1 MLSFYPG
8 PSKVHPEVLGF
19 IQEAFSNG
27 VVSINHRSERFEVL
41 LKDTLQILHEKWNIP
56 QDYTLYFISSATEA
70 WEIVAQSLIKEKSLH
85 LYNGAFGKKW
95 AHYTKQIIPNALS
108 VEFGLNEDL
117 KSIAPTL
124 STKDFDTICLVQ
136 SETSNGTGQTIC
148 RSDFDLQE
156 DAIIAVDATS
166 TMGGINLPWPEAD
179 VWFASVQKC
188 MGIPA
193 GLGVLICSSKALERA
208 TQLNK
213 KVHYNDVLLMEEN
226 RKLFQTHYTPNVLS
240 IYVLNK
246 LAHLL
251 PDLTVIDQQTWEKAS
266 ILTDYFS
273 NANAFHLSFLIE
285 NPNLRLPT
293 VFALQGEPEQIKRLQ
308 NLCLKNNIEL
318 GKGYGEWK
326 DNTIRIANFPS
337 HTLEDI
343 SQLINLINA

>member
-95 AHYTKQIIPNALS
+95 AHYTNQIIPNAQS
-108 VEFGLNEDL
+108 FEFALNEDL
-117 KSIAPTL
+117 KSVAPHL

>member
-117 KSIAPTL
+117 KSVAPNLT
-124 STKDFDTICLVQ
+124 TKDFDTICLVQ

-251 PDLTVIDQQTWEKAS
+251 PNLTVINQQTWEKAS

-273 NANAFHLSFLIE
+273 NANSFNLSFLIE

-308 NLCLKNNIEL
+308 NLCLKHNIEL

>member
-1 MLSFYPG
+1 MRSFYPG

-19 IQEAFSNG
+19 IQEAFANG
-27 VVSINHRSERFEVL
+27 VVSINHRSQRFEVL

-70 WEIVAQSLIKEKSLH
+70 WEIVAQSLIEEKSLH

-95 AHYTKQIIPNALS
+95 AHYTQQIIPHAHS
-108 VEFGLNEDL
+108 VEFGLNDDL
-117 KSIAPTL
+117 KSVAPTL

-136 SETSNGTGQTIC
+136 SETSNGTGQLIC
-148 RSDFDLQE
+148 RSNFDLQE
-156 DAIIAVDATS
+156 DAILAVDATS
-166 TMGGINLPWPEAD
+166 TMGGINLPWLEAD

-188 MGIPA
+188 IGIPA
-193 GLGVLICSSKALERA
+193 GLGVLICSPKALKRA
-208 TQLNK
+208 TKLNK

-251 PDLTVIDQQTWEKAS
+251 PNLTEINRQTHEKARL
-266 ILTDYFS
+266 LTDFFS
-273 NANAFHLSFLIE
+273 QTNSFNLSFLVE
-285 NPNLRLPT
+285 NPRVRLPT
-293 VFALQGEPEQIKRLQ
+293 VLALKAESNQIQRLQ
-308 NLCLKNNIEL
+308 DLCLKNNIEL
-318 GKGYGEWK
+318 GKGYGAWK

-337 HTLEDI
+337 HTLEDFHLLI
-343 SQLINLINA
+343 HLINS

>member
-95 AHYTKQIIPNALS
+95 AHYTQQIIPNARS
-108 VEFGLNEDL
+108 VEFGLNDDL
-117 KSIAPTL
+117 KSIAPPL
-124 STKDFDTICLVQ
+124 NTKDFDTICLVQ

-148 RSDFDLQE
+148 RSDFDLHK

-193 GLGVLICSSKALERA
+193 GLGVLICSPKALERA
-208 TQLNK
+208 AQLNK
-213 KVHYNDVLLMEEN
+213 KVHYNDILLMEEN

-251 PDLTVIDQQTWEKAS
+251 PNLTVIDQQTLEKAS
-266 ILTDYFS
+266 VLTDYFS
-273 NANAFHLSFLIE
+273 NTNAFHLSFLIE

-293 VFALQGEPEQIKRLQ
+293 VFALQGETEQIKRLQ

-326 DNTIRIANFPS
+326 NNTIRIANFPS
-337 HTLEDI
+337 HTLEDF

>member
-19 IQEAFSNG
+19 IQEAFLNG

-41 LKDTLQILHEKWNIP
+41 LKDTLHILHEKWNIP

-95 AHYTKQIIPNALS
+95 AHYTHQIIPKAHS
-108 VEFGLNEDL
+108 FEFDLNEDL
-117 KSIAPTL
+117 QSVASKLDPKDVDTL
-124 STKDFDTICLVQ
+124 CLVQ
-136 SETSNGTGQTIC
+136 SETSNGTGQKIC
-148 RSDFDLQE
+148 RSDFNLNE

-166 TMGGINLPWPEAD
+166 TMGGINLPWLEAD

-188 MGIPA
+188 LGIPA
-193 GLGVLICSSKALERA
+193 GLGVLICSPKALERA

-213 KVHYNDVLLMEEN
+213 KVHYNDILLMEEN

-251 PDLTVIDQQTWEKAS
+251 PNLTEIDQQTNEKTKL
-266 ILTDYFS
+266 LTEFFS
-273 NANAFHLSFLIE
+273 QKNAFNLSFLVE
-285 NPNLRLPT
+285 NPIVRLPT
-293 VFALQGEPEQIKRLQ
+293 VFALKGEAIQIKRLQ
-308 NLCLKNNIEL
+308 DLCLKNNIEL
-318 GKGYGEWK
+318 GKGYGNWK

-337 HTLEDI
+337 HTLEDFH
-343 SQLINLINA
+343 QLFNLINS

>member
-19 IQEAFSNG
+19 IQEAFSEG
-27 VVSINHRSERFEVL
+27 VVSINHRSERFEFL
-41 LKDTLQILHEKWNIP
+41 LKDTLQILHEQWNTP
-56 QDYTLYFISSATEA
+56 QDHTLYFISSATEA

-95 AHYTKQIIPNALS
+95 AHYAHQIIPNAES
-108 VEFGLNEDL
+108 FEFGLNDDL
-117 KSIAPTL
+117 KSVASKL
-124 STKDFDTICLVQ
+124 STKDFDTFCLVQ
-136 SETSNGTGQTIC
+136 SETSNGTGQKIC
-148 RSDFDLQE
+148 RSDFNLNE

-166 TMGGINLPWPEAD
+166 TMGGINLPWLEAD

-188 MGIPA
+188 LGIPA
-193 GLGVLICSSKALERA
+193 GLGVLICSPKALERA

-251 PDLTVIDQQTWEKAS
+251 PNLTEIDQQTNEKTKL
-266 ILTDYFS
+266 LTEFFS
-273 NANAFHLSFLIE
+273 QKNTFNLSFLVE
-285 NPNLRLPT
+285 NPSVRLPT
-293 VFALQGEPEQIKRLQ
+293 VFALQGEAIQIKRLQ
-308 NLCLKNNIEL
+308 DLCLKNNIEL
-318 GKGYGEWK
+318 GKGYGNWK
-326 DNTIRIANFPS
+326 DTTIRIANFPS
-337 HTLEDI
+337 HTLEDFH
-343 SQLINLINA
+343 QLFNLINS

>member
-27 VVSINHRSERFEVL
+27 VVSINHRSERFEIL
-41 LKDTLQILHEKWNIP
+41 LKDTLHILHEKWNIP

-95 AHYTKQIIPNALS
+95 AHYTKQIIPNARS
-108 VEFGLNEDL
+108 FEFEINDEL
-117 KSIAPTL
+117 KSVASKL
-124 STKDFDTICLVQ
+124 STQDFDTICLVQ

-148 RSDFDLQE
+148 RSDFELQE

-166 TMGGINLPWPEAD
+166 TMGGINLPWLEAD

-188 MGIPA
+188 LGIPA
-193 GLGVLICSSKALERA
+193 GLGIFICSPKALKRA
-208 TQLNK
+208 AQLNK

-251 PDLTVIDQQTWEKAS
+251 PNLTEIDQQTSEKTKL
-266 ILTDYFS
+266 LTEFFS
-273 NANAFHLSFLIE
+273 QNNAYNLSFLVE
-285 NPNLRLPT
+285 NPIVRLPT
-293 VFALQGEPEQIKRLQ
+293 VFALQGEAIQIKKLQ
-308 NLCLKNNIEL
+308 DLCLKNNIEL
-318 GKGYGEWK
+318 GKGYGNWK
-326 DNTIRIANFPS
+326 DNTVRIANFPS
-337 HTLEDI
+337 HTLEDFH
-343 SQLINLINA
+343 QLFNLINS

>member
-8 PSKVHPEVLGF
+8 PSKVHPEALGF

-95 AHYTKQIIPNALS
+95 AHYAHQIIPNAES
-108 VEFGLNEDL
+108 FEFGLNDDL
-117 KSIAPTL
+117 KSVASTL
-124 STKDFDTICLVQ
+124 STNDFDTICLVQ
-136 SETSNGTGQTIC
+136 SETSNGTGQKIC
-148 RSDFDLQE
+148 RSDFNLNE

-166 TMGGINLPWPEAD
+166 TMGGINLPWLEAD

-188 MGIPA
+188 LGIPA
-193 GLGVLICSSKALERA
+193 GLGVLICSPKALERA
-208 TQLNK
+208 AQLNK

-251 PDLTVIDQQTWEKAS
+251 PNLTEIDQQTTEKTKL
-266 ILTDYFS
+266 LTEFFS
-273 NANAFHLSFLIE
+273 QKNTFNLSFLVE
-285 NPNLRLPT
+285 NPSVRLPT
-293 VFALQGEPEQIKRLQ
+293 VFALQGEAIQIKRLQ
-308 NLCLKNNIEL
+308 DLCLKNNIEL
-318 GKGYGEWK
+318 GIFLAIHLKIFINY
-326 DNTIRIANFPS
+326 
-337 HTLEDI
+337 
-343 SQLINLINA
+343 LI

>member
-95 AHYTKQIIPNALS
+95 AHYTKQIIPNVLS

-124 STKDFDTICLVQ
+124 TTKDFDTICLVQ

-251 PDLTVIDQQTWEKAS
+251 PNLTVIDQQTWEKAS

-273 NANAFHLSFLIE
+273 NANSFNLSFLIE

-308 NLCLKNNIEL
+308 NLCLKHNIEL

-337 HTLEDI
+337 HTLEDF

>member
-95 AHYTKQIIPNALS
+95 AHYTNQIIPNAQS
-108 VEFGLNEDL
+108 FEFGLNEDL
-117 KSIAPTL
+117 KSVAPHL

-251 PDLTVIDQQTWEKAS
+251 PNLTVIDQQTWEKAS

-273 NANAFHLSFLIE
+273 NANSFNLSFLIE

-337 HTLEDI
+337 HTLEDF

>member
-1 MLSFYPG
+1 
-8 PSKVHPEVLGF
+8 
-19 IQEAFSNG
+19 
-27 VVSINHRSERFEVL
+27 L

-95 AHYTKQIIPNALS
+95 AHYTEQIIPNAQS
-108 VEFGLNEDL
+108 FEFGLNEDL
-117 KSIAPTL
+117 KSVAPPL
-124 STKDFDTICLVQ
+124 NTKDFDTICLVQ

-148 RSDFDLQE
+148 RSDFDLLE

-166 TMGGINLPWPEAD
+166 TMGGINLPWTEAD

-193 GLGVLICSSKALERA
+193 GLGVLICSPKALERA

-213 KVHYNDVLLMEEN
+213 KAHYNDVLLMEEN

-251 PDLTVIDQQTWEKAS
+251 PDLTVINQQTWEKAS

-273 NANAFHLSFLIE
+273 NTNAFRLSFLIE

-337 HTLEDI
+337 HTLEDF

>member
-95 AHYTKQIIPNALS
+95 AHYTNQIIPNAHSFEFGRNEDFKSVTSTLS
-108 VEFGLNEDL
+108 V
-117 KSIAPTL
+117 
-124 STKDFDTICLVQ
+124 KDFDTICLVQ

-148 RSDFDLQE
+148 RSDFDLHE

-166 TMGGINLPWPEAD
+166 TMGGINLPWSEAD

-193 GLGVLICSSKALERA
+193 GLGVLICSPKALERA
-208 TQLNK
+208 AQLNK

-251 PDLTVIDQQTWEKAS
+251 PNLTVIDQQTWKKAS

-273 NANAFHLSFLIE
+273 NTNAFHLSFLIE
-285 NPNLRLPT
+285 NPQLRLPT
-293 VFALQGEPEQIKRLQ
+293 VFALKGEVEQIKRLQ

-337 HTLEDI
+337 HTLEDF

>member
-95 AHYTKQIIPNALS
+95 AHYTNQIIPNAHSFEFGRNEDFKSVTSTLS
-108 VEFGLNEDL
+108 V
-117 KSIAPTL
+117 
-124 STKDFDTICLVQ
+124 KDFDTICLVQ

-148 RSDFDLQE
+148 RSDFDLHE

-193 GLGVLICSSKALERA
+193 GLGVLICSPKALERA
-208 TQLNK
+208 AQLNK

-251 PDLTVIDQQTWEKAS
+251 PNLTVIDQQTWKKAS

-273 NANAFHLSFLIE
+273 NTNAFHLSFLIE
-285 NPNLRLPT
+285 NPQLRLPT
-293 VFALQGEPEQIKRLQ
+293 VFALKVEVEQIKRLQ

-337 HTLEDI
+337 HTLEDFG
-343 SQLINLINA
+343 QLINLINA